1 MLLSHARTISW
12 KVKLDSI
19 LLAFVALVAGT
30 FIGTVGVGGILL
42 IPAFIFFAEMNTHE
56 ASATALF
63 TFTFTGIL
71 GAYLFQKKG
80 SIHWGATLPVCFG
93 AIIFSYIGAE
103 LNIRIEETLLR
114 GVIGALVVI
123 AGVFAL
129 GAPSKECLD
138 VGKNFMLNI
147 RNFLLLFFV
156 GIISGFGSGLSGAG
170 GPLFSVPL
178 MLAFKFNPLLTIG
191 ASQVLQITSAGSGS
205 IANFFNEVIRFDWA
219 FFILTFELIGIYIGA
234 QLAHRVS
241 LSKLRKIAAFLCIAV
256 GLYMSSFLI

>member
-1 MLLSHARTISW
+1 M
-12 KVKLDSI
+12 DSI
-19 LLAFVALVAGT
+19 LLAITALVAGT

-42 IPAFIFFAEMNTHE
+42 IPAFIFFAGMNTHE

-63 TFTFTGIL
+63 TFLFTGIL

-80 SIHWGATLPVCFG
+80 SIHWGATLPVCLG

-103 LNIRIEETLLR
+103 SNIRIEETLLR
-114 GVIGALVVI
+114 GVIGVLVVI

-129 GAPSKECLD
+129 RAPPK
-138 VGKNFMLNI
+138 
-147 RNFLLLFFV
+147 
-156 GIISGFGSGLSGAG
+156 GLSGAG

-191 ASQVLQITSAGSGS
+191 ASQVLQIISAGSGS
-205 IANFFNEVIRFDWA
+205 AANFLNEVIRFDWA
-219 FFILTFELIGIYIGA
+219 LFILLFELIGIYIGV

-241 LSKLRKIAAFLCIAV
+241 LDKLRKIAAFLCIAV

>member
-1 MLLSHARTISW
+1 
-12 KVKLDSI
+12 LDSI
-19 LLAFVALVAGT
+19 LLAITALVAGT

-42 IPAFIFFAEMNTHE
+42 IPAFIFFAGMNTHE

-63 TFTFTGIL
+63 TFLFTGIL

-80 SIHWGATLPVCFG
+80 SIHWGATLPVCLG

-103 LNIRIEETLLR
+103 SNIRIEETLLR
-114 GVIGALVVI
+114 GVIGVLVVI

-129 GAPSKECLD
+129 RAPPKGSPD
-138 VGKNFMLNI
+138 SGKLFTLNI
-147 RNFLLLFFV
+147 
-156 GIISGFGSGLSGAG
+156 
-170 GPLFSVPL
+170 SVPL

-191 ASQVLQITSAGSGS
+191 ASQVLQIISAGSGS
-205 IANFFNEVIRFDWA
+205 AANFLNEVIRFDWA
-219 FFILTFELIGIYIGA
+219 LFILLFELIGIYIGV

-241 LSKLRKIAAFLCIAV
+241 LDKLRKIAAFLCIAV

>member
-1 MLLSHARTISW
+1 
-12 KVKLDSI
+12 LDSI
-19 LLAFVALVAGT
+19 LLAITALVAGT

-42 IPAFIFFAEMNTHE
+42 IPAFIFFAGMNTHE

-63 TFTFTGIL
+63 TFLFTGIL

-80 SIHWGATLPVCFG
+80 SIHWGATLPVCLG

-103 LNIRIEETLLR
+103 SNIRIEETLLR
-114 GVIGALVVI
+114 GVIGVLVVI

-129 GAPSKECLD
+129 RAPPKGSPD
-138 VGKNFMLNI
+138 SGKLFTLNI

-156 GIISGFGSGLSGAG
+156 GVIAGFGSGLS
-170 GPLFSVPL
+170 SVPL

-191 ASQVLQITSAGSGS
+191 ASQVLQIISAGSGS
-205 IANFFNEVIRFDWA
+205 VANFLNEVIRFDWA
-219 FFILTFELIGIYIGA
+219 LFILLFELIGIYIGV

-241 LSKLRKIAAFLCIAV
+241 LDKLRKIAAFLCIAV